1 MKLFEVI
8 TENYSIEMRDDI
20 VALLVA
26 ISAEGIQSVDMDQLK
41 NDLRELGYTIDTKS
55 LFNIVKSLPVV
66 ANASYNKID
75 LVTDVDTSGGELDDE
90 EPEIDDTAVDKLAAK
105 QVSKDIK

>member
-41 NDLRELGYTIDTKS
+41 NDLQELGYTVDTKS

-90 EPEIDDTAVDKLAAK
+90 VEIDDTAVDKLAAK